1 MPSRE
6 ILIPNCY
13 DFCYNFGKVISNG
26 ERELIM
32 ESIGQTI
39 DSASINTIF
48 FIFRFPIKSFL
59 STQRI
64 CFTSNF
70 HCFYMGPLTESS
82 GELMRANSTNKMQNN
97 CWDEYK
103 LRSFWKQ
110 LFNNKE
116 DVMKL
121 DLLFKKI
128 FSEKIIDTKS

>member
-1 MPSRE
+1 
-6 ILIPNCY
+6 
-13 DFCYNFGKVISNG
+13 
-26 ERELIM
+26 M

-82 GELMRANSTNKMQNN
+82 GESMRANSTNKMQNN

-121 DLLFKKI
+121 DLLFKKM